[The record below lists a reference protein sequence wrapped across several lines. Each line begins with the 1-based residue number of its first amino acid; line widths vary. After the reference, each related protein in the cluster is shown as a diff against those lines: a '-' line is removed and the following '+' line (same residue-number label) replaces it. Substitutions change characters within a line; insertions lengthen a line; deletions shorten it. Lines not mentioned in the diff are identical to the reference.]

1 MPHAASIDPTA
12 YDRASQRQRG
22 LLKIPG
28 SLGHLEEF
36 GNRLG
41 AIQGTD
47 RPSLGRG
54 AVVVCCGDHGVV
66 VENVAPFPPGITRM
80 QAVNF
85 LQGGAAINQIA
96 RASDADVWV
105 VDAGCDGEP
114 LEPHERLVGPRV
126 APGSANLAREAAM
139 TRAQV
144 VAAIELGR
152 EGARRAIEGGATVL
166 AAGDMGI
173 GNTTPAACLTAAW
186 LGLEPSLVTGRGS
199 GLDDAGR
206 AHKIS
211 IVERAVARAR
221 LELGDLRKADPLD
234 VLAHLG
240 GLEIAAIAG
249 VYLEG
254 AARGIPLVADGFPV
268 TSGVL
273 AAVRLDPAVGAYL
286 FAGHQSVEPGHAWQL
301 RSLNLEPIFKLEMR
315 LGEGTGAVLAFP
327 VLRAAAQVL
336 SGMITFQ
343 DVGLPSP

>member
-1 MPHAASIDPTA
+1 MTIPLLHPQLLDAS
-12 YDRASQRQRG
+12 RKRQRG

-28 SLGHLEEF
+28 SLGSLEEI
-36 GNRLG
+36 GCRLG

-66 VENVAPFPPGITRM
+66 AENVAPYPPGITRM
-80 QAVNF
+80 QALNF
-85 LQGGAAINQIA
+85 LGGGAAINQIA

-114 LEPHERLVGPRV
+114 LEAHERLVGPRV
-126 APGSANLAREAAM
+126 KAGAGNIAREPAM
-139 TRAQV
+139 TRDEALS
-144 VAAIELGR
+144 AIWLGR
-152 EGARRAIEGGATVL
+152 LGARRAIEAGATLL

-186 LGLEPSLVTGRGS
+186 LGLDPSLVTGRGS

-206 AHKIS
+206 AHKVS

-221 LELGDLRKADPLD
+221 MELGDLAAADPLD

-240 GLEIAAIAG
+240 SLEIAAIAG

-254 AARGIPLVADGFPV
+254 ASQGIPLVADGFPV

-273 AAVRLDPAVGAYL
+273 AAVRIDPGVSQYL

-301 RSLNLEPIFKLEMR
+301 RSLGLEPVFRLEMR

-327 VLRAAAQVL
+327 VLRAAAAVL
-336 SGMITFQ
+336 AGMITFE
-343 DVGLPSP
+343 DVGLPAP